1 MWGRERGGSPEE
13 YGRRERK
20 EQEHASFVGRN
31 GGNYTII
38 LNILNQERNKGRR
51 KVRKPKM
58 QGMRGTFF

>member
-1 MWGRERGGSPEE
+1 MVARKSTGGGRGKSRSMQVLLGEMGD
-13 YGRRERK
+13 Y
-20 EQEHASFVGRN
+20 
-31 GGNYTII
+31 YTII